1 MKFNLIYVK
10 AFQSNGLTWIFRR
23 MEEIIKQ
30 FISIITYQFIKS
42 IQIKQQNFSLP
53 FKHKFFYFFP
63 IFFNTKCNSTYII
76 IVSRINP
83 ITNNKTPN
91 YLRQIIFEIVLQST
105 QLFSKW
111 KLSLLSRI
119 LEFLLTD
126 HTSNLQY
133 TLTTLFLGLVLNDEG
148 RNGRDHLIIRLGC
161 VLLLFLLAGGE

>member
-1 MKFNLIYVK
+1 
-10 AFQSNGLTWIFRR
+10 

-91 YLRQIIFEIVLQST
+91 YLRQIIFEIVLQSIHYF
-105 QLFSKW
+105 QNENY
-111 KLSLLSRI
+111 RCY

>member
-1 MKFNLIYVK
+1 MLTLLITVIYRGKWNLIWYTSR
-10 AFQSNGLTWIFRR
+10 QSNGLTWIFRR

-53 FKHKFFYFFP
+53 LLEHKFFYFFP

-105 QLFSKW
+105 HYFQSENY
-111 KLSLLSRI
+111 RCY
-119 LEFLLTD
+119 LEFWNFYLP
-126 HTSNLQY
+126 
-133 TLTTLFLGLVLNDEG
+133 
-148 RNGRDHLIIRLGC
+148 IIHRIYNIHSPRCFSGSC
-161 VLLLFLLAGGE
+161 STMKAGTAVTIW